1 MYTPHAQCALTGH
14 QFAVGAGLV
23 GAGLVEA
30 GLVGAGLEPAPTPSC
45 AISRVMTTARCIW
58 RHR

>member
-45 AISRVMTTARCIW
+45 ATSRVMDTARCE
-58 RHR
+58 